1 MRDGIKNW
9 LVVFGII
16 IVSGTIVYFAVPQ
29 KKGNEE
35 DVLGVQS
42 VKLRNAPYITSVA
55 PISIELNKELEYEI
69 TVSDLDTNDN
79 DVSIFLTEKPMWMY
93 LDKNVVRGV
102 PNVVGTYK
110 FVVSVSD
117 GVNST
122 SQINYIVV
130 EDNE

>member
-1 MRDGIKNW
+1 
-9 LVVFGII
+9 
-16 IVSGTIVYFAVPQ
+16 
-29 KKGNEE
+29 
-35 DVLGVQS
+35 
-42 VKLRNAPYITSVA
+42 
-55 PISIELNKELEYEI
+55 
-69 TVSDLDTNDN
+69 
-79 DVSIFLTEKPMWMY
+79 MWMY